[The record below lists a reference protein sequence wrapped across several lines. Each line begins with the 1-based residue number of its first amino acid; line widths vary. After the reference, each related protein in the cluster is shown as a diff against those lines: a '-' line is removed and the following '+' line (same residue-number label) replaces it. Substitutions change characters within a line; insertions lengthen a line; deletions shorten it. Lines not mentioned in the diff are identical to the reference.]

1 MKVGDILRTKGSRV
15 VTVAPH
21 ITIDTLAHRLML
33 ERIGAVPVVDD
44 AGRVHGIVSER
55 DLVTGLAQN
64 GPALGEKTVEALMT
78 TNVVTCG
85 PEASVKEVMQLM
97 TARRVRHIPVVD
109 HGKLIGIVSIGDIV
123 KNRLDDMEMETNVLR
138 DALIAAH

>member
-1 MKVGDILRTKGSRV
+1 MKVGDILRAKGNRV

-21 ITIDTLAHRLML
+21 ITIDALAHRLML

-44 AGRVHGIVSER
+44 SGRVHGIVSER

-64 GPALGEKTVEALMT
+64 GKALGEKTVDALMT

-85 PEASVKEVMQLM
+85 PDASVKEVMQLM

-109 HGKLIGIVSIGDIV
+109 REKLVGIVSIGDIV

>member
-1 MKVGDILRTKGSRV
+1 MKVGDILRTKGTRV

-21 ITIDTLAHRLML
+21 ITIDALAHRLML

-44 AGRVHGIVSER
+44 SGRVRGIVSER

-64 GPALGEKTVEALMT
+64 GPSLGEKTVETLMT

-97 TARRVRHIPVVD
+97 TARRVRHIPVIDREALV
-109 HGKLIGIVSIGDIV
+109 GIVSIGDIV